1 MSGGHLRAT
10 FNNVQRMV
18 LHLEAKIAMR
28 GGQVKPGDC
37 TNGHTCPFVQGVACY
52 MTMGRSD
59 SHSDSLR
66 MLAF

>member
-1 MSGGHLRAT
+1 
-10 FNNVQRMV
+10 MV